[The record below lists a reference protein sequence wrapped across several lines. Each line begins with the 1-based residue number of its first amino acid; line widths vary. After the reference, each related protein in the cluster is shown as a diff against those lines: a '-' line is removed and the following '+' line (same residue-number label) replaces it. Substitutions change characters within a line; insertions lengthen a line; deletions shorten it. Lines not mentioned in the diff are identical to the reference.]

1 MPLILFFYGLFAR
14 QYVVF
19 DVCIFKKQKKDYYIC
34 VLSVP
39 LSGSFD
45 WTCLSD
51 AIFRLGFFLLCS
63 WSWWPTWKHCLL
75 LWRVTSIFEYYTHSL
90 SDNYKWTQL
99 GQLIICKLL
108 LESPRNFVTCLTNFF
123 KLMISLQLTDYG
135 FLFVFLIPEMQETLI
150 KTNLDPMFNII
161 CGYKLYTED

>member
-19 DVCIFKKQKKDYYIC
+19 DVCIFKKQNKKDYYIC

-51 AIFRLGFFLLCS
+51 AIFRPGFFLLCS
-63 WSWWPTWKHCLL
+63 WLRWPTWKHCLL
-75 LWRVTSIFEYYTHSL
+75 LWSVTSIFEYYTHSL

-108 LESPRNFVTCLTNFF
+108 LESPRNFVTRLVNFF
-123 KLMISLQLTDYG
+123 KIDDITSTDRFKG
-135 FLFVFLIPEMQETLI
+135 FCLFCF
-150 KTNLDPMFNII
+150 FNSRNARNSNQNQPWP
-161 CGYKLYTED
+161 DV